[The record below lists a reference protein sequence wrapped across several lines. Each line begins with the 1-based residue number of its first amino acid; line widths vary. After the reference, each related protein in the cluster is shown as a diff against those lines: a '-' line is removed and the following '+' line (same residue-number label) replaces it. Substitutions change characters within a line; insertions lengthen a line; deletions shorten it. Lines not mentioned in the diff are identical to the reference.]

1 MLSQLLSLLSRLKL
15 PELSTKESSKPLGLS
30 ASSPAQSQGLSS
42 SEMLTK
48 GVEQIKRH
56 EGLVLHAYQDSLGLT
71 TIGYGR
77 LIDKR
82 KGGGISQQEAE
93 YLLQNDINGVI
104 QALERQISFWN
115 SLNEPRKAVLMNMAF
130 QMGVGGL
137 MKFKRTLA
145 MIEAGEYAQAADN
158 MLTSL
163 WAKQTPRRAK
173 EMANQMR
180 TGKWQSG
187 AK

>member
-1 MLSQLLSLLSRLKL
+1 MLSQLLSLLSRLKS
-15 PELSTKESSKPLGLS
+15 PEQSTNPSLKESASS
-30 ASSPAQSQGLSS
+30 ASSPAPLLASS
-42 SEMLTK
+42 SKELLTK
-48 GVEQIKRH
+48 GVAQIQRH
-56 EGLVLHAYQDSLGLT
+56 EGLVLNAYQDHLGYW

-115 SLNEPRKAVLMNMAF
+115 RLNEPRKAVLMNMAF

-137 MKFKRTLA
+137 MKFKRTLSL
-145 MIEAGEYAQAADN
+145 IELDEFTEAADN
-158 MLTSL
+158 MMTSL
-163 WAKQTPRRAK
+163 WAKQTPKRAQ

-187 AK
+187 